1 MNNKMILKIIVIS
14 IIVIGFIVAGITY
27 RNVEV
32 KKQQQRA
39 YLLVGFSKE
48 QAAGIQKELEYISPE
63 HDFVDRG
70 YMYLKEGK
78 IKEAIEQFNT
88 VLERN
93 KKTAALGAARAGL
106 VDAYEKG
113 RDYKTA
119 ADLLEKMM
127 SKYVLPKGDKWRL
140 ADDERLLYLRYAA
153 NGDYDLAVEHAQKS
167 LEADA
172 QLPNRLKGAN
182 PPYYERLSDLKAAKD
197 YILSLKNKK

>member
-1 MNNKMILKIIVIS
+1 MNNKIILKIIVIS
-14 IIVIGFIVAGITY
+14 LIVIGFITAGITY

-39 YLLVGFSKE
+39 YVLVGFSKE

-63 HDFVDRG
+63 HDYVDRG
-70 YMYLKEGK
+70 YVCLEEGK

-106 VDAYEKG
+106 IDAYEKG
-113 RDYKTA
+113 RDYKAA
-119 ADLLEKMM
+119 ADLLEKVM

-140 ADDERLLYLRYAA
+140 ADDERLLYLRYTT
-153 NGDYDLAVEHAQKS
+153 NGEYDLAVEHAQKA

-172 QLPNRLKGAN
+172 KLPNRPAGGRED
-182 PPYYERLSDLKAAKD
+182 YIERLNDLKAAKD
-197 YILSLKNKK
+197 YIASQKKN

>member
-1 MNNKMILKIIVIS
+1 MVIS

-39 YLLVGFSKE
+39 YLLIGFSKE

-78 IKEAIEQFNT
+78 TKEAIEQFNT

-93 KKTAALGAARAGL
+93 KKTAALGAAREGL
-106 VDAYEKG
+106 VDAYEKA

-119 ADLLEKMM
+119 TGLLEKIIARF
-127 SKYVLPKGDKWRL
+127 KIPKGDMWRT
-140 ADDERLLYLRYAA
+140 AADERLLYLQYAA
-153 NGDYDLAVEHAQKS
+153 SGDYDLAIEHAQKS

-172 QLPNRLKGAN
+172 RLPNRPQGAN
-182 PPYYERLSDLKAAKD
+182 PPYYQRLDDLKAAKD
-197 YILSLKNKK
+197 YILSLKNINRYK